1 MVCWRSFSFWLKVED
16 EMVAVGFGFWLEV
29 EDERVYR
36 DCILLRIFLVFKII
50 LCGRVV
56 DDGLLKLMFGC
67 GYGCSMILGKCLV
80 VGIDVCGCLWVE
92 IIYTYVVR

>member
-1 MVCWRSFSFWLKVED
+1 M
-16 EMVAVGFGFWLEV
+16 GFGFWLEV

-67 GYGCSMILGKCLV
+67 GYGCSIVLG
-80 VGIDVCGCLWVE
+80 
-92 IIYTYVVR
+92 